1 MSPKVI
7 YGQALMKRIGRA
19 AIDSRVSRPLEW
31 RTVTKEQENN
41 RLVQKYGRD
50 LGFSLFGAADITRV
64 REEFLLSEPLKTR
77 FDRAIA
83 LGKRLSDA
91 VLEDIKAQPTPLYF
105 HHYRQLNFFLDR
117 GALLLADHIQ
127 DLGFE
132 ALPIPASQIVD
143 WENQR
148 AHVSHKKIGVL
159 AGLGWI
165 GRNNLLV
172 NPGLGSRFR
181 LVTILTDMPL
191 ETGPSLDF
199 SCGNCRACISPC
211 PAQAI
216 HENPADFDH
225 RVCYEKLDEFRR
237 KHIVS
242 QHICGVCVKACRGP
256 KA

>member
-1 MSPKVI
+1 MDKNILKEFFEKQMIPLWSVAGLTKDDSVFLPKNL
-7 YGQALMKRIGRA
+7 QGRFTSA
-19 AIDSRVSRPLEW
+19 VVYAFP
-31 RTVTKEQENN
+31 
-41 RLVQKYGRD
+41 
-50 LGFSLFGAADITRV
+50 
-64 REEFLLSEPLKTR
+64 
-77 FDRAIA
+77 
-83 LGKRLSDA
+83 LSDA
-91 VLEDIKAQPTPLYF
+91 VLDLLSGGPDLLYL
-105 HHYRQLNFFLDR
+105 HHYRQVNYLLDR
-117 GALLLADHIQ
+117 VGILLSELLRQ
-127 DLGFE
+127 NGFSG
-132 ALPIPASQIVD
+132 LPVPTSQVID
-143 WENQR
+143 WKEQKGLLSLR
-148 AHVSHKKIGVL
+148 RIATTS
-159 AGLGWI
+159 GLGWI

-181 LVTILTDMPL
+181 LVTVLTDMPL

-225 RVCYEKLDEFRR
+225 GVCYEKLDEFRR